1 MGVARSHAPPFRLE
15 SSKRFAIGLFA
26 KSRELEAHSGPYE
39 HMRWSY
45 PEFRLRLLKA
55 GLWPEGR
62 MARLACYLAA
72 MAVVLFGLQKFLGL
86 LAPSWGNHLGGWI
99 EFLAFLAVVLFAIL
113 AFRWLKR
120 RVLWRLR
127 NRLIVTYVF
136 IGVIPAVLL
145 LTMAT
150 ITLYGL
156 AGQFAVFVVT
166 SEIDSQLR
174 SLEAANAA
182 VSNELAARL
191 ERGDN
196 PASESLAGLRKRDPA
211 WSRRQ
216 VCAWYEDK
224 PLPLCT
230 EFKGTSLTIPHFVA
244 GRFRDLVRDSGG
256 LYLRAVDSLPIRSNR
271 LTVVTSEP
279 FDKELVGTI
288 ATGLGEITVFPSGVM
303 LNGPAAKTAGSS
315 PSVIPPGNSPGGVN
329 ASQQAPAVPAPQA
342 MSEPSVT
349 QTRGSQSTFTVGSVP
364 FPAGNFDLEIP
375 LAGTSLSAADWNTGK
390 PERMVLVRVRTRP
403 SVLYSHLF
411 AALGEFVQGVA
422 YILLGVGIFF
432 AIIELIALII
442 GTRMTRTVTSAV
454 AQLHEATQHVDR
466 GDFSHRIPVTSSDQ
480 LAGLAVSFNSMTASI
495 EKLIQEQKEKQ
506 RLENEL
512 SIAQEVQAQLFPR
525 QVSEL
530 ESLEVHGFCRPARTV
545 SGDYYDFLTASS
557 HKLILAV
564 GDISGKGISAAI
576 LMATIHSAVRA
587 YSVEN
592 LPQMREP
599 VAVGAVAGSG
609 RIMAAWPEGV
619 EVSPG
624 ALLSLLNHQLYES
637 TPPEKYA
644 TLFLGIYDGRSHHL
658 TYSNG
663 GHLPPILIGKD
674 GAIRKLEAGGTVVGL
689 FDNMTYDE
697 GSVEMHPGEI
707 FLAYSDGVT
716 EPENDFGE
724 FGEPR
729 LIDLVRENRDLPLP
743 QISQIV
749 TLAVDDWIGDNEQPD
764 DVTLVLARAR

>member
-1 MGVARSHAPPFRLE
+1 MQR
-15 SSKRFAIGLFA
+15 
-26 KSRELEAHSGPYE
+26 
-39 HMRWSY
+39 SY
-45 PEFRLRLLKA
+45 PEVRLRLIKA

-72 MAVVLFGLQKFLGL
+72 MAAVLFALQKLMGL
-86 LAPSWGNHLGGWI
+86 FARSWADHLGGWI
-99 EFLAFLAVVLFAIL
+99 GFLVFLSALLFFIL
-113 AFRWLKR
+113 AFRALR
-120 RVLWRLR
+120 RKVLWRLR

-145 LTMAT
+145 VGMAL

-166 SEIDSQLR
+166 SEIHSQLR
-174 SLEAANAA
+174 SLESANAA
-182 VSNELAARL
+182 VTNELAARL
-191 ERGDN
+191 ERGEN
-196 PASESLAGLRKRDPA
+196 PAAESLAGLRKRDPA

-216 VCAWYEDK
+216 VCAWYGDK
-224 PLPLCT
+224 PLPLCN
-230 EFKGTSLTIPHFVA
+230 EFKGTSLTLPVFVK
-244 GRFRDLVRDSGG
+244 GRFRDIVRERDG
-256 LYLRAVDSLPIRSNR
+256 LDLRVCSSLQLATNK
-271 LTVVTSEP
+271 LTVVTNEP
-279 FDKELVGTI
+279 FDKELVGNI
-288 ATGLGEITVFPSGVM
+288 ANNLGEITLYASGLTFEPDPSNKDDKSGVPEKARGGGT
-303 LNGPAAKTAGSS
+303 LTSS
-315 PSVIPPGNSPGGVN
+315 SSKQGNTV
-329 ASQQAPAVPAPQA
+329 
-342 MSEPSVT
+342 
-349 QTRGSQSTFTVGSVP
+349 QTRHGELHPTFSVGALP
-364 FPAGNFDLEIP
+364 EATGAFDREITFGTP
-375 LAGTSLSAADWNTGK
+375 LAVVNWNTGQ
-390 PERMVLVRVRTRP
+390 PERVGAVLQVTTRP
-403 SVLYSHLF
+403 TVLYGHLF

-422 YILLGVGIFF
+422 YILMAVGAFF

-442 GTRMTRTVTSAV
+442 GTRMTRTVTAAV
-454 AQLHEATQHVDR
+454 AQLHAATRHVDR
-466 GDFSHRIPVTSSDQ
+466 GDFSHRIPVKSSDQ
-480 LAGLAVSFNSMTASI
+480 LADLAISFNSMTASI

-512 SIAQEVQAQLFPR
+512 AIAQEVQNQLFPR
-525 QVSEL
+525 PVSDL

-564 GDISGKGISAAI
+564 GDISGKGISAAL

-587 YSVEN
+587 YSMEN
-592 LPQMREP
+592 LSQMREP

-609 RIMAAWPEGV
+609 RIMATWPEGV

-674 GAIRKLEAGGTVVGL
+674 GAIRRLEAGGTVVGL
-689 FDNMTYDE
+689 FDNMSYDE
-697 GSVEMHPGEI
+697 GAVEMHPGEI

-724 FGEPR
+724 FGEER
-729 LIDLVRENRDLPLP
+729 LIDLVRDNRDLPLP

-749 TLAVDDWIGDNEQPD
+749 TLAVDNWIGDNEQPD